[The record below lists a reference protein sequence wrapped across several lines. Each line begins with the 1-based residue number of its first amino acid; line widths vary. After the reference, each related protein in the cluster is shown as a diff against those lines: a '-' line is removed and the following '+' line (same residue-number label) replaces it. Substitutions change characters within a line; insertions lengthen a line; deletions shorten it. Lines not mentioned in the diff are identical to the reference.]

1 MKPLTTKPRGYVNA
15 IDTYY
20 SNETSNQDRLKAQ
33 DFIRNHEG
41 SFYPFY
47 RRMVLAREKSP
58 MPIVNT
64 LIIGDSHSVIFID
77 DTTAYRPKFGK
88 TLFGTLKPYR
98 KNSDVSKLRRYADV
112 EIPKTSAKDVI
123 FYFGQFDSQIYWH
136 KRSLEDVVTL
146 AKRYIEVINQIQ
158 IDYPSVAC
166 KVMALHGALPTG
178 VIGSAEHAAI
188 GGELPLE
195 SFSSAQQKINLFNF
209 TLLTTVD
216 NGVAILYRP
225 LICGNKVSFSSDMF
239 EYLPRSKRIGI
250 HLHTGFFNT
259 PIKDYE

>member
-1 MKPLTTKPRGYVNA
+1 MKPLTTRPRGYVNA

-20 SNETSNQDRLKAQ
+20 SNETSDKDRLTAQ

-47 RRMVLAREKSP
+47 RRMVAVRETFE
-58 MPIVNT
+58 MPIVKT

-77 DTTAYRPKFGK
+77 DTTTYRPKFGK
-88 TLFGTLKPYR
+88 TLFGALKPYR

-112 EIPKTSAKDVI
+112 EIPKTSAKEVI

-136 KRSLEDVVTL
+136 KRSLEDVAIL
-146 AKRYIEVINQIQ
+146 AKRYMEVINQIQ
-158 IDYPSVAC
+158 IDYPNVVC

-178 VIGSAEHAAI
+178 VIGSVEHAAI

-195 SFSSAQQKINLFNF
+195 SFSSAQQKINLFNS
-209 TLLTTVD
+209 TLLSTVD
-216 NGVAILYRP
+216 NKVAILYRP
-225 LICGNKVSFSSDMF
+225 LVCGNKVPFSSDMF

-259 PIKDYE
+259 PIQDFQ